1 MPPSAVVPTDGG
13 ADQAVDDGDGGGVV
27 AAAAEAES
35 ARLKATRLHRRWG
48 TFDDAALEREF
59 LAERWLGACTAVRGL
74 AIAMIVVFL
83 STLVLSSNAPQA
95 GWVALTAVAVLFNA
109 AAVAVTLL
117 RWRARPL
124 LNWLTFTCGN
134 TCITVLG
141 IVMSQTYSLET
152 FPHPVRAHGTCGGL
166 GAWVRWQVAHGAF
179 FIALLNVSML
189 GFSRVPFV
197 LGLPLCATGTLG
209 LAAPLVLASRGLG
222 AACAGFLMVY
232 LLPATLVLG
241 CMLIMQHG
249 AELEQRHA
257 FVQWRLNRQNE
268 LLAVQAQ
275 ARLMASARA
284 QAQAEASQ
292 RAHEQFVATFTHE
305 LRTPL
310 TAIIGNIEL
319 MDRQQGTAA
328 HGGAETDAAAAM
340 MGKHMQRA
348 RSSSQLLLALVNNI
362 LDLSRLGAGMLVLNP
377 ATFGV
382 REALRTVEDIVA
394 EAADR
399 KQLRLGFAVDG
410 AVPEVLRGDPTR
422 FQQVLVNL
430 INNAI
435 KFTPPQGTIAVEVT
449 TVTTV
454 AEWQLPKQQQQQQ
467 QQQLQPECQ
476 QQQAERLQQASDD
489 REAGGAAAKNVTLRM
504 DVRDSG
510 VGMRPDEQERVFGM
524 FARGENKGGAAG
536 VDDAPGA
543 GCGLAI
549 CKQLALLMGGDVEVV
564 SAPGLG
570 STFTATL
577 VFQQATQFSP
587 ASQWRAVCPSPEVV
601 PAGVPKRVLLAED
614 NDFNAEVL
622 AGMLHGVCSVTLAT
636 DGVEA
641 VDAFVKAARC
651 GKRFD
656 CVLMDCNMPR
666 QDGFAATR
674 AIREFEAQ
682 EGASGAAGAVATPVI
697 ALTAHSDSSIRQQ
710 CADAGMGTF
719 ISKPVRRSELVQR
732 VLGALGSVL

>member
-1 MPPSAVVPTDGG
+1 MPPSAVVPTDDGG
-13 ADQAVDDGDGGGVV
+13 AAQADDGGGV
-27 AAAAEAES
+27 AAAAGAAEAES
-35 ARLKATRLHRRWG
+35 ARLKATRMHRRWG

-83 STLVLSSNAPQA
+83 STLVLSPNAPQA

-124 LNWLTFTCGN
+124 LNWLAFTCGN
-134 TCITVLG
+134 TCIAVLG
-141 IVMSQTYSLET
+141 IVMSQAISLDT
-152 FPHPVRAHGTCGGL
+152 FPHPVRAHGTCENGL
-166 GAWVRWQVAHGAF
+166 GAWVRWQIAHGAF
-179 FIALLNVSML
+179 HLALLNVSML
-189 GFSRVPFV
+189 IFSRVPFV

-222 AACAGFLMVY
+222 AACAGFLVGYM
-232 LLPATLVLG
+232 LPATLVLG

-257 FVQWRLNRQNE
+257 FVQWRLSRQNE
-268 LLAVQAQ
+268 LLAAQAQ
-275 ARLMASARA
+275 ARLVASARA

-319 MDRQQGTAA
+319 MGRQQGAA
-328 HGGAETDAAAAM
+328 APGGAETNAAAAAM

-410 AVPEVLRGDPTR
+410 AAPEVLRGDPTR

-449 TVTTV
+449 TV
-454 AEWQLPKQQQQQQ
+454 ALPR
-467 QQQLQPECQ
+467 
-476 QQQAERLQQASDD
+476 AERLQQQASDD
-489 REAGGAAAKNVTLRM
+489 RAAGGAAAAKNVTLRV

-510 VGMRPDEQERVFGM
+510 VGMRPDEQERVFEM
-524 FARGENKGGAAG
+524 FARGESKGGATG

-570 STFTATL
+570 STFTVTL
-577 VFQQATQFSP
+577 VFQQATQLSP

-601 PAGVPKRVLLAED
+601 PAGVPMRVLLAED
-614 NDFNAEVL
+614 NEFNAEVL
-622 AGMLHGVCSVTLAT
+622 VGMLHGVCSVTLAT

-732 VLGALGSVL
+732 VLGALGSVS